1 MVINPYTFVSLPSEP
16 PERSERIQGH
26 SKQTAGC
33 LDGTFTVT
41 VTCVTP
47 LLLGPL
53 NDDEMGVHK
62 GYPVAAPPRLK
73 PPGLGPDP
81 SSEKGNP
88 FIIPGSSLHG
98 AIRSVHEAMN
108 NSCLRVVDEQYQAV
122 HRLAMTTQVSDD
134 LRLRGTQSNNG
145 SLRMAIVTEEAQGM
159 PTRVQL
165 CGDVI
170 WVRSDQFSSLPKTGD
185 LVDLDSLRF
194 STKFRDSEGEE
205 RSSGKKR
212 LQVGDGSVTIGT
224 GEWVV
229 LVTDTK
235 ARPDDP
241 GAVWFACGR
250 KGSGRAHL
258 VGEEARKSFAR
269 AIEGSEDI
277 GTKNDAGATEFV
289 PVCKP
294 GSETVVGYR
303 KRWAGKPKDLP
314 VWVKAEWPKGAS
326 SRWSAD
332 FEVQEVR
339 LSVAWRRHSDGRMGK
354 RIEGWE
360 PCSSPQ
366 KLCPSCEVF
375 GSASQL
381 GRAPDTKATQDSY
394 RGHIRI
400 DDARSVI
407 GGAGTIGFRA
417 PLAQPR
423 PTAGQFYLESKSGG
437 FGKVHPLAQWGS
449 ALDDTASPRRIRGR
463 KFYWRTQ
470 PHKGLAE
477 RWRARDH
484 HFEEEPPRKPKEIIE
499 QVQIIHK
506 NSTFEFR
513 VSFENLR
520 QQQIGSLLAAIDP
533 GKVLTAKDAAHPIVT
548 SVGGG
553 RPFGWGAVTMK
564 VNGFMAWSAKARYSS
579 VESREDD
586 ASSVTSQDSCVE
598 AYKASL
604 GQPMPSWRKTLFE
617 ELAKAL
623 TLNAVPDKD
632 VWYPANTS
640 HTRGTPEYDAAF
652 DFWKRT
658 SGIGGKGGGP
668 LTVLPDI
675 LEENQGLGGR

>member
-33 LDGTFTVT
+33 LDGSLTVT

-81 SSEKGNP
+81 SSEEGNP

-122 HRLAMTTQVSDD
+122 HRLAMTTQVSRD
-134 LRLRGTQSNNG
+134 LRFGSTQSNDG
-145 SLRMAIVTEEAQGM
+145 KLRMAIVTEEAQGL
-159 PTRVQL
+159 PKRIQL

-170 WVRSDQFSSLPKTGD
+170 WVRSDQFSSPPKTGD
-185 LVDLDSLRF
+185 LVDLDSLPF
-194 STKFRDSEGEE
+194 STKFRDSKGK
-205 RSSGKKR
+205 RLSLGKKR
-212 LQVGDGSVTIGT
+212 LRARHRSVKAGKGD
-224 GEWVV
+224 WVV
-229 LVTDTK
+229 LVTDTR
-235 ARPDDP
+235 ARPEKP
-241 GAVWFACGR
+241 GTVWFACGR
-250 KGSGRAHL
+250 KGSGCSLL
-258 VGEEARKSFAR
+258 VGEEARKGFAR

-277 GTKNDAGATEFV
+277 GTKPAAGATEFV

-303 KRWAGKPKDLP
+303 KRWAGNPKDLP
-314 VWVKAEWPKGAS
+314 VWVKAEWPTGA
-326 SRWSAD
+326 RVDWAAD

-339 LSVAWRRHSDGRMGK
+339 LSVAWRRHNDGQMGK

-381 GRAPDTKATQDSY
+381 GRDSDTKATQDSY

-407 GGAGTIGFRA
+407 GLAETIDFRA

-423 PTAGQFYLESKSGG
+423 PTAGQFYLKSNSDGVG
-437 FGKVHPLAQWGS
+437 EVHPLAQWGS
-449 ALDDTASPRRIRGR
+449 ELDHADSPRPIRGR

-470 PHKGLAE
+470 PQNGLAE

-484 HFEEEPPRKPKEIIE
+484 HFEEGPPRKPKEIIE
-499 QVQIIHK
+499 QVQVIEE
-506 NSTFEFR
+506 NSRFEFR

-520 QQQIGSLLAAIDP
+520 PQQIGSLLAAIDP
-533 GKVLTAKDAAHPIVT
+533 GKVLIAKDAAHPIVT

-553 RPFGWGAVTMK
+553 RPFGWGAVSMK

-586 ASSVTSQDSCVE
+586 ASSVTSQASCVT
-598 AYKASL
+598 AYIASL
-604 GQPMPSWRKTLFE
+604 GQPMPSWLSTLHE
-617 ELAKAL
+617 ELTKAL
-623 TLNAVPDKD
+623 TLNAVADSD

-640 HTRGTPEYDAAF
+640 YTRGTPEYDAAF